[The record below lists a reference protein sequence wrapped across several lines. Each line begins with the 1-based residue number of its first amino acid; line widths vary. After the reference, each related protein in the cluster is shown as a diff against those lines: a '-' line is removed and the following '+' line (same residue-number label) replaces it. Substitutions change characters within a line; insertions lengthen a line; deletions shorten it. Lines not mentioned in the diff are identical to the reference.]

1 MGGRQGRCR
10 LGASIPRG
18 IRALEWCVTLPDPPD
33 RSDLSSSFLLHVGA
47 GEGELEGAG
56 LRGVPLDSGEDGILL
71 R

>member
-33 RSDLSSSFLLHVGA
+33 GRDLSSSFLLHVGA
-47 GEGELEGAG
+47 GEGGGLEGG
-56 LRGVPLDSGEDGILL
+56 SGECLAIQV
-71 R
+71 RKAYY